1 MTLERSREEEAVVL
15 RQLRTATVDIQSN
28 PDREA
33 SMAERGHPQAGRPD
47 AGKRC
52 RERLGNVEVDA
63 PLGDE
68 DWCGSL
74 AGLDKLEDSAVHAA
88 STSPPEIST
97 GTIAQSTTNSV
108 GPARE
113 LSATAIATAAP
124 TPLLRERCDPEP
136 LPRDALGPLREPVH
150 AVETL
155 TSAPA
160 EIALQSVLSV
170 ASFGVQRHVDVETL
184 GGPRPTSLFLIT
196 VAASGERKS
205 ACDSLSTRAV
215 REHERERRRSYPRD
229 FERFQAR
236 LETHEAE
243 RRQLIR
249 RSADGVIDTQADL
262 EALPATPRPP
272 ITPTMLVSDPTLEGV
287 LRHFEDGPGSIGVFS
302 DEGGQLLGGHAMNAE
317 NRLKT
322 GGGLSKLWDGDAP
335 NRTRAGE
342 PTQTFDGRRVALHLM
357 IQPRVADDFLA
368 DPTLRDQGLL
378 SRCLL
383 AWPASRIGSRMIVE
397 DDDTRRLRD
406 AANDATERFAARVRD
421 LLETPAPTID
431 GGRENELAPRELPLS
446 DGARSLLV
454 EFANAVE
461 AQQGAGGHLQTVTG
475 VASKAAEQAARIA
488 GVLTIFADLHA
499 PAVSTGTM
507 AKAVRLA
514 AWYLNEAA
522 RLLDTGGVCEE
533 TMQAETLRR
542 WLVEVSGRES
552 VEVRD
557 IVRLGP
563 GKLRDTALVRRLVPI
578 LERNGWLVRVDCAE
592 GATGRK
598 PRETWRVVGS

>member
-1 MTLERSREEEAVVL
+1 
-15 RQLRTATVDIQSN
+15 
-28 PDREA
+28 
-33 SMAERGHPQAGRPD
+33 
-47 AGKRC
+47 
-52 RERLGNVEVDA
+52 
-63 PLGDE
+63 
-68 DWCGSL
+68 
-74 AGLDKLEDSAVHAA
+74 
-88 STSPPEIST
+88 
-97 GTIAQSTTNSV
+97 
-108 GPARE
+108 
-113 LSATAIATAAP
+113 
-124 TPLLRERCDPEP
+124 
-136 LPRDALGPLREPVH
+136 
-150 AVETL
+150 
-155 TSAPA
+155 
-160 EIALQSVLSV
+160 
-170 ASFGVQRHVDVETL
+170 
-184 GGPRPTSLFLIT
+184 
-196 VAASGERKS
+196 
-205 ACDSLSTRAV
+205 
-215 REHERERRRSYPRD
+215 
-229 FERFQAR
+229 
-236 LETHEAE
+236 
-243 RRQLIR
+243 
-249 RSADGVIDTQADL
+249 
-262 EALPATPRPP
+262 
-272 ITPTMLVSDPTLEGV
+272 
-287 LRHFEDGPGSIGVFS
+287 
-302 DEGGQLLGGHAMNAE
+302 
-317 NRLKT
+317 
-322 GGGLSKLWDGDAP
+322 
-335 NRTRAGE
+335 
-342 PTQTFDGRRVALHLM
+342 VALHLM